1 MLGFTEVENRI
12 IKEYIS
18 DIKLSRSLSSIRE
31 LMEHI
36 WTNDVRIVRDYTDH
50 GIEHSER
57 VSGFVEKLLQV
68 NPNLEF
74 SEQEIY
80 LLLAGVYLHDIGMQC
95 DVVKYPYI
103 KEKARV
109 LGADLNKAFTS
120 KTTNGYSK
128 KEQKEIRDNHH
139 YLSAAWIDYLYEEL
153 HPAIKSIPD
162 DLLEDLMD
170 VCKFHSS
177 KLLINNCGDTFRLNE
192 NHRKR
197 MVAAL
202 LRFADELDIS
212 SSRVELETVKLH
224 NFPPENSMY
233 WWLHNYTKVIF
244 VESNSIKL
252 SVRLHPEDIKLC
264 GDFIREKYIA
274 NFKSKNQLVLDV
286 LVKHKIY
293 VVVDNNSGI
302 VEHIRAERF
311 PSYIKNLV
319 LSFTENTSSLETNI
333 SSSEIH
339 LPPETIT
346 TISSEAINKK
356 FTNNK
361 ALDANTSSPET
372 HLPIKMISSVIDEPT
387 NKINSP
393 ETYNTYQ
400 RNFIKKYIGEGF
412 LKSEDKIELPCKF
425 ETWQSEN
432 GEITLICNC
441 SILDM
446 DVPKYFP
453 ELNLEKTSPVEL
465 KVLMAW
471 SIYSSINIFQQFKK
485 FRIFSGFTTD
495 GSRIT
500 GEIGNYF
507 NTNSESLRDDTPRIK
522 FEYYVKEL
530 TVNRDSKENLQ
541 CVRFGVTNFKFTG
554 NESQG
559 NILTLD
565 LKGAKRLTI
574 EKKNEYEG
582 AIEYLENFKGVRVT
596 SEISVEI
603 DNDAEIKKSEDLAND
618 LCELMSIA
626 CGTRVIWIY
635 CYGYNTEGE
644 IVSRFHRSS
653 ATRPYQPMQL
663 IRNDYI
669 WLKSFLEDSY
679 AVYVDKQELL
689 RSNKYI
695 INAYLDG
702 KAQNDY
708 LEQRGIKLAVIT
720 GLFTELF
727 LSLKPE
733 REHIIEAK
741 EFNMLKS
748 KLEEVFKEVLDHSV
762 DLSSRDKINQYISGC
777 VSGVNRTPF
786 NELLSDFCEY
796 IGLKEDNLQSIID
809 SKNKLIHKGKFIC
822 QTYEDKSKLVQEYPN
837 FKDPWSEYSYSLNF
851 VDKCIL
857 KLLGYKG
864 YYINQN
870 NFKEEELL

>member
-1 MLGFTEVENRI
+1 ML
-12 IKEYIS
+12 
-18 DIKLSRSLSSIRE
+18 
-31 LMEHI
+31 
-36 WTNDVRIVRDYTDH
+36 
-50 GIEHSER
+50 
-57 VSGFVEKLLQV
+57 
-68 NPNLEF
+68 
-74 SEQEIY
+74 
-80 LLLAGVYLHDIGMQC
+80 
-95 DVVKYPYI
+95 
-103 KEKARV
+103 
-109 LGADLNKAFTS
+109 
-120 KTTNGYSK
+120 
-128 KEQKEIRDNHH
+128 
-139 YLSAAWIDYLYEEL
+139 
-153 HPAIKSIPD
+153 
-162 DLLEDLMD
+162 
-170 VCKFHSS
+170 
-177 KLLINNCGDTFRLNE
+177 
-192 NHRKR
+192 
-197 MVAAL
+197 
-202 LRFADELDIS
+202 
-212 SSRVELETVKLH
+212 
-224 NFPPENSMY
+224 
-233 WWLHNYTKVIF
+233 
-244 VESNSIKL
+244 
-252 SVRLHPEDIKLC
+252 
-264 GDFIREKYIA
+264 
-274 NFKSKNQLVLDV
+274 
-286 LVKHKIY
+286 
-293 VVVDNNSGI
+293 
-302 VEHIRAERF
+302 
-311 PSYIKNLV
+311 
-319 LSFTENTSSLETNI
+319 
-333 SSSEIH
+333 
-339 LPPETIT
+339 
-346 TISSEAINKK
+346 
-356 FTNNK
+356 
-361 ALDANTSSPET
+361 
-372 HLPIKMISSVIDEPT
+372 
-387 NKINSP
+387 
-393 ETYNTYQ
+393 
-400 RNFIKKYIGEGF
+400 
-412 LKSEDKIELPCKF
+412 CKF
-425 ETWQSEN
+425 ETWQSED
-432 GEITLICNC
+432 GEITLISDC
-441 SILDM
+441 SIYDLDL
-446 DVPKYFP
+446 PKYYP
-453 ELNLEKTSPVEL
+453 ELNFDNSPSPFEVKFL
-465 KVLMAW
+465 IAW
-471 SIYSSINIFQQFKK
+471 SICSPTNIFQQLNK
-485 FRIFSGFTTD
+485 FRIFSGVTYDGWNINGKIGMYVNTD
-495 GSRIT
+495 P
-500 GEIGNYF
+500 
-507 NTNSESLRDDTPRIK
+507 ESLRDDTPRIK

-644 IVSRFHRSS
+644 IVSQFHRSS
-653 ATRPYQPMQL
+653 VTRSYQPMQL

-777 VSGVNRTPF
+777 ISRINRTPF

-822 QTYEDKSKLVQEYPN
+822 QTYEDKSNLVQEYPN